1 MKESQGKAWV
11 PTAALAF
18 TVVAWGLN
26 FSMIKV
32 AFEGMEAAVPGTNE
46 PGAAALV
53 RWVVMMPLIFL
64 TCKLMGIDMKVDRE
78 DWPKLLMAGF
88 MASGAYMALFV
99 VGMRTAPAADGAIA
113 LATAPI
119 LMAILSIL
127 TKHDKF
133 RWSLVIGSVIAFAG
147 VGLVVT
153 AGRSGSSGDSTGTL
167 IVFASAFVWAV
178 SVIMMRPLL
187 GKYQPIK
194 VMALSLPGAGLAL
207 IPLGIVP
214 AWNTDWS
221 AVTTSGWIGLSYLI
235 LIAGSAAFTTYY
247 VGLSHLGPARTGL
260 IQYLIPG
267 VAFLGAWLIRGDS
280 LGYEQ
285 FVGLGIV
292 IIGVA
297 LGLSK
302 PKAVAQT

>member
-1 MKESQGKAWV
+1 VSETKGKAWV
-11 PTAALAF
+11 PAAALTF

-32 AFEGMEAAVPGTNE
+32 AFDGMADAVPGTNE

-53 RWVVMMPLIFL
+53 RWLIMMPLIYA
-64 TCKLMGIDMKVDRE
+64 TCRLMGLDMKVDRE

-119 LMAILSIL
+119 LMAILSII

-133 RWSLVIGSVIAFAG
+133 HWSLVFGSVIAFAG
-147 VGLVVT
+147 VGLVVS
-153 AGRSGSSGDSTGTL
+153 AGGNGGTGHSTGTL
-167 IVFASAFVWAV
+167 IVFASAFVWAL
-178 SVIMMRPLL
+178 SVIMMKPLL
-187 GKYQPIK
+187 SKYQPIK
-194 VMALSLPGAGLAL
+194 VMALSLPGAGIAL

-214 AWNTDWS
+214 ALQTDWG
-221 AVTTSGWIGLSYLI
+221 AVTTSGWVGLAYLI

-267 VAFLGAWLIRGDS
+267 VAFIGAWLIRGDT

-285 FVGLGIV
+285 FLGLGIV

-297 LGLSK
+297 LGLRK